1 MFLEDQNLEEA
12 IQNKDR
18 IGIGEALL
26 KPIVEVLEYETAS
39 NKMFTAG
46 KDLKDAAEIKLSAP
60 INLFMLTEAALAVEQ
75 DRARQRLAYQQ
86 DIGAIEVLRRDEP
99 LRCKS
104 FKEAI
109 EKIMEIF
116 DQRRLVCSAMFIPRM
131 LVTDL
136 VNQLSDRVDTVGQ
149 RELVLAG
156 YLGTLMN
163 AMLITNAANYA
174 FEITEDN
181 EIFAVDETKCKREI
195 VSDFKC
201 VEVNKSGYHVHF
213 DATIKFDVIDP
224 QGVVWAEI
232 DKK

>member
-1 MFLEDQNLEEA
+1 MFLEDQNLQEA
-12 IQNKDR
+12 IENKDKL
-18 IGIGEALL
+18 GIGRALL

-39 NKMFTAG
+39 NKMFTEG
-46 KDLKDAAEIKLSAP
+46 KDLKEGAEITLTAP
-60 INLFMLTEAALAVEQ
+60 LNLYLLTEAELAVEQ
-75 DRARQRLAYQQ
+75 DRARQKLAYQQ

-116 DQRRLVCSAMFIPRM
+116 DQRRLVCSTIFIPRM

-136 VNQLSDRVDTVGQ
+136 VNQFSAKVDAVGQ

-156 YLGTLMN
+156 YLGTLLN
-163 AMLITNAANYA
+163 TMLITNAANYV

-181 EIFAVDETKCKREI
+181 EIFAVDQTKCKREL
-195 VSDFKC
+195 
-201 VEVNKSGYHVHF
+201 VEAFNCIEINDDYHVHF
-213 DATIKFDVIDP
+213 TATVKFDVIDP
-224 QGVVWAEI
+224 QAVVWAEI